1 VIIILLKSWNAFRIL
16 TIPNIPFNI
25 IYDFI
30 DDRLNSI
37 KQDATIQEV
46 SNQEWMAILPPIIR
60 FRAYA
65 AYKWVIILILY
76 DLLK

>member
-1 VIIILLKSWNAFRIL
+1 MIIILLILNAFRIL
-16 TIPNIPFNI
+16 TITNIPFSI

-46 SNQEWMAILPPIIR
+46 TNQEWMAILPPIIR
-60 FRAYA
+60 FHAFA
-65 AYKWVIILILY
+65 AYK
-76 DLLK
+76 

>member
-1 VIIILLKSWNAFRIL
+1 VIIILLILNAFRIL
-16 TIPNIPFNI
+16 TITNIPFSI

-46 SNQEWMAILPPIIR
+46 TNQEWMAILPPIIR
-60 FRAYA
+60 FHAFA
-65 AYKWVIILILY
+65 AYK
-76 DLLK
+76 

>member
-1 VIIILLKSWNAFRIL
+1 MIIILLILNAFRIL
-16 TIPNIPFNI
+16 TITNIPFSI

-60 FRAYA
+60 FHAFA
-65 AYKWVIILILY
+65 AYK
-76 DLLK
+76 

>member
-1 VIIILLKSWNAFRIL
+1 MVLILLILNAFRIL
-16 TIPNIPFNI
+16 TITNIPFNI

-60 FRAYA
+60 FHAYA
-65 AYKWVIILILY
+65 AYK
-76 DLLK
+76 